1 MIEKLTHA
9 EWSVIKGL
17 VHGGGST
24 SEGLTQGFVTGN
36 LKQFSGDYHYVRF
49 DDAWKRLDSGQRQ
62 AVIAIRQMCWY
73 GDEVNDVTE
82 ENFVSKFITW
92 KRRKLF
98 FEKEQAFWDRLR
110 GKRPNHIEYYEN
122 DELPPKERQKIE
134 ASIKKSLSKHL

>member
-98 FEKEQAFWDRLR
+98 FEKEQAFWDRLS
-110 GKRPNHIEYYEN
+110 KRPSTERYED

-134 ASIKKSLSKHL
+134 ASIKKALSKHL

>member
-1 MIEKLTHA
+1 MSIQDLTHA

-36 LKQFSGDYHYVRF
+36 LKQFSGHYVRF
-49 DDAWKRLDSGQRQ
+49 DDAWQRLDADQRQ
-62 AVIAIRQMCWY
+62 AVIAIRQECQY

-98 FEKEQAFWDRLR
+98 FEKEQAFWDRLSR
-110 GKRPNHIEYYEN
+110 RPSTERRRYED

-134 ASIKKSLSKHL
+134 ASIKRALSKHL